1 MIWFQTILIEFVR
14 SSLMFSDRMFK
25 YQVDGNVD
33 MNFVKIVV
41 GK

>member
-14 SSLMFSDRMFK
+14 SSLMFSDKMFK
-25 YQVDGNVD
+25 CVDGNVD